1 LDQVGGEHGLH
12 FARAACILIGKQK
25 ILPTDKRNAL
35 GAEFPFLCAGWCD
48 ISRVANT
55 AMSAEENAQKDAI
68 ESISWKLS
76 DFLYFRLLGL
86 PSLRSLNEQTLD
98 SHSRN
103 DARSQLYE
111 CRSEFYYYMKWNRNL
126 IA

>member
-35 GAEFPFLCAGWCD
+35 GEFPFLCAGWCD

-55 AMSAEENAQKDAI
+55 AMGAEENAQKDAI
-68 ESISWKLS
+68 DSIS
-76 DFLYFRLLGL
+76 DFLISFISYLSVR
-86 PSLRSLNEQTLD
+86 
-98 SHSRN
+98 HH
-103 DARSQLYE
+103 
-111 CRSEFYYYMKWNRNL
+111 
-126 IA
+126 

>member
-35 GAEFPFLCAGWCD
+35 GEFPFLCAGWCD
-48 ISRVANT
+48 ISQVANT
-55 AMSAEENAQKDAI
+55 AMRAEENAQKDAI
-68 ESISWKLS
+68 ESISWKVS

-86 PSLRSLNEQTLD
+86 PSLRSLNEQTLLTCT
-98 SHSRN
+98 RGMMR
-103 DARSQLYE
+103 APTL
-111 CRSEFYYYMKWNRNL
+111 
-126 IA
+126 